1 MTRTNSMGKPVI
13 ATNNIHCKKTIDE
26 GKNGLIV
33 PVKDS
38 VALAN
43 AIKKILTNKIVMKN
57 YGEHSRQKAVSEFD
71 EEKIVNNV
79 VKQVL
84 EQ

>member
-1 MTRTNSMGKPVI
+1 MGKPVI

-57 YGEHSRQKAVSEFD
+57 YGVHSRQKAVSEFD
-71 EEKIVNNV
+71 EEKIVSNV

-84 EQ
+84 VQ